1 MDCIDWTVLIGLDR
15 LDWIDWNGLIEW
27 PMVKMVYAG
36 TLAMCMAMAAA
47 DRIEW
52 VPQSSRVKPRR
63 SVPMSATALRMGVS
77 MSLPVEWIGWSGL
90 NGVD

>member
-77 MSLPVEWIGWSGL
+77 MSLPVEWSGL

>member
-1 MDCIDWTVLIGLDR
+1 
-15 LDWIDWNGLIEW
+15 
-27 PMVKMVYAG
+27 MVKMVYAG